1 MLELLLHC
9 LHLCTL
15 LDEHN
20 VQILVIL
27 LGQDTL
33 LVSLPLEILTKLEVV
48 ICQLHNLLP
57 HGLIFGGVFLPV
69 FLDHRNALPIL
80 LLHLVLLHF

>member
-20 VQILVIL
+20 IQILVIL

-33 LVSLPLEILTKLEVV
+33 LVSLPLEILTKFEVV
-48 ICQLHNLLP
+48 ICQLYNLLL
-57 HGLIFGGVFLPV
+57 HGLILRDVFLPV

>member
-20 VQILVIL
+20 IQILVIL

-33 LVSLPLEILTKLEVV
+33 LVSLPLEILTKFEVV
-48 ICQLHNLLP
+48 ISQLHYLFL
-57 HGLIFGGVFLPV
+57 HGLVLSGVFLPV

-80 LLHLVLLHF
+80 LLHLFLLHF